1 MAPHMRGPEI
11 PLLHPNITVQN
22 SWGGSPVFCQGGVL
36 GHGEPSPFPP
46 SEGGSRGGI
55 LQWGQWAEAAEGE
68 GTQGKEQH

>member
-1 MAPHMRGPEI
+1 M
-11 PLLHPNITVQN
+11 
-22 SWGGSPVFCQGGVL
+22 L